1 VRQLALA
8 ILVGLLS
15 LSVSGVT
22 ALTIGEP
29 CSASESSR
37 AGDTSCPPTCV
48 TCGCCAQSVE
58 PIAVP
63 FVSSP
68 LARVAASLHFPP
80 FDLLGPN
87 PHDVLHVPKPRLA

>member
-1 VRQLALA
+1 
-8 ILVGLLS
+8 VGLLS

-22 ALTIGEP
+22 ALAIGEP

-37 AGDTSCPPTCV
+37 GGDTSCPPTCI

-63 FVSSP
+63 FVSAP
-68 LARVAASLHFPP
+68 LERVEASLHAPP
-80 FDLLGPN
+80 FDLLSPN
-87 PHDVLHVPKPRLA
+87 LHDVLHVPKTRLA